1 VKGTG
6 NNTKG
11 PILCLCDSEMEATTL
26 GSTVQLKTRLIVMM
40 GRGPELVS
48 VEDPGL
54 NSPLHIS
61 YIIPGLRGNI
71 IGKDEVH

>member
-1 VKGTG
+1 MRGIG

-11 PILCLCDSEMEATTL
+11 PILSLCDSKMEATAL

-40 GRGPELVS
+40 GRGPGLMT

-54 NSPLHIS
+54 NSPFRIS
-61 YIIPGLRGNI
+61 YVIPGSRDNI
-71 IGKDEVH
+71 IGQG